1 MNASDRSWLAIDAGN
16 TRLKWA
22 VGRPG
27 HWQATGAAD
36 TVAADLLVE
45 ALPAMPPGT
54 RAVFCC
60 VAGEATERAVIEV
73 CARLAIPL
81 QRVRAAGTQLG
92 VTNGYRDPSQLGADR
107 WAALVAAHQE
117 QATNQLVVNAGTAL
131 TVDALAADGRFL
143 GGVIAPGVQLMR
155 NALVGSTAQLRPA
168 GGQVTPLPLCTDD
181 AIATGTS
188 LAAAG
193 TVDRLASTLA
203 ERGFAISRVVLSGG
217 GADELAR
224 HIPHPL
230 ARRPHLVLDG
240 LGLIGE
246 SLLWSD

>member
-1 MNASDRSWLAIDAGN
+1 MLAPACAAQRAACGPDCERGGHLQPLRTDGLCGLPGCVAGATCLRRRARQHPRGRAAPAYRHRGGRRRRRRVARELWGRCPAGHVSGGFPSPGKSQNGMNASDRSWLAIDAGN

-81 QRVRAAGTQLG
+81 QRVRAVGTQLG

-131 TVDALAADGRFL
+131 TVDALA
-143 GGVIAPGVQLMR
+143 
-155 NALVGSTAQLRPA
+155 
-168 GGQVTPLPLCTDD
+168 
-181 AIATGTS
+181 
-188 LAAAG
+188 
-193 TVDRLASTLA
+193 
-203 ERGFAISRVVLSGG
+203 
-217 GADELAR
+217 
-224 HIPHPL
+224 
-230 ARRPHLVLDG
+230 
-240 LGLIGE
+240 
-246 SLLWSD
+246 